1 MSKVVYLPS
10 SINDPTR
17 VLNQQSETQEIDICR
32 VQIERAA
39 HDLKNCMSVLLLAI
53 SSLKDNGNQPA
64 VPIGRRQGL
73 EDLVTEM
80 NRLVDEMVR
89 LAEHNGKTI

>member
-17 VLNQQSETQEIDICR
+17 ALTQQSEAQEIDIFR
-32 VQIERAA
+32 VQIGRAA

-53 SSLKDNGNQPA
+53 SSLKDNGNQLA
-64 VPIGRRQGL
+64 VSLGRRQGS
-73 EDLVTEM
+73 EDLVTEIT
-80 NRLVDEMVR
+80 RLVDEMVR
-89 LAEHNGKTI
+89 LTEHNAKTI

>member
-17 VLNQQSETQEIDICR
+17 VLTQQSEAQEIDICR

-53 SSLKDNGNQPA
+53 SSLNGNQPA

-80 NRLVDEMVR
+80 NRLVDEMVG
-89 LAEHNGKTI
+89 LAERTNKAI